1 MQQDT
6 IHADVA
12 RHGSGDIGA
21 VAAYHALSTA
31 AGDSA
36 SVGDSTMRI
45 SRPMTPYQVLRMLPK
60 DATPAQQDSA
70 IQAWFQPGEIH
81 YSECPD
87 TLHLPGHGKGR
98 SPKDADLPQY
108 YRENFFSNASMLHPE
123 LRGEGH
129 YGVAGSPVPYTISG
143 DNLITSLLLGCFII
157 MTLAYVG
164 SRTFVAR
171 QLKSFFYV
179 PHADSETINETS
191 IELQLQT
198 VVGLLGCMLMAIIYY
213 FYVRTYV
220 ADTFILTDDYM
231 LIAVYSCVAVA
242 YYLVIGL
249 AYTMVNSVFFGTRKN
264 VQWLKSLLFI
274 QSLFS
279 VMLFPLVMLLGRL
292 FFGEKLSR
300 NKLIGMALI
309 MLGVSLVSLAAV
321 AGGYWVV
328 FHVISG
334 YTWSLRSALFRKV
347 HTMTLAE
354 VGRIGTSN
362 LVTRSTHDVGTL
374 NWVVSMLCGNI
385 IIIFFCMSHKK
396 TFIITKIYY

>member
-279 VMLFPLVMLLGRL
+279 VMLFPLVMLLS
-292 FFGEKLSR
+292 FFNLTIQ
-300 NKLIGMALI
+300 NAIYYL
-309 MLGVSLVSLAAV
+309 LV
-321 AGGYWVV
+321 VV
-328 FHVISG
+328 ILTKILTF
-334 YTWSLRSALFRKV
+334 YRCW
-347 HTMTLAE
+347 
-354 VGRIGTSN
+354 
-362 LVTRSTHDVGTL
+362 
-374 NWVVSMLCGNI
+374 
-385 IIIFFCMSHKK
+385 IIFFRQNSFVLQFILYLCALEMVPMMALWGSLSTITTALKV
-396 TFIITKIYY
+396 TF